1 MAIFD
6 FFKKRVIA
14 HEPLTATDKPVERRS
29 RPRSLVAAGSSV
41 LIIDDS
47 KTMVAALGRMLR
59 DNQFTVLEA
68 LDGESG
74 LELLRKNKPSLIFLD
89 IILPGISGFDVLR
102 RIRRSQYVGKVPV
115 IVMSG
120 NEAATEEY
128 YVRRIGADDFIRKPC
143 SRAEV
148 FSRVERLLDLKPN
161 ALSVGSAEGEDML
174 PHDTILPPTTP

>member
-6 FFKKRVIA
+6 FFKKRVITPDPVA
-14 HEPLTATDKPVERRS
+14 VSGEPIERRT
-29 RPRSLVAAGSSV
+29 RPRSRAPAGASV

-47 KTMVAALGRMLR
+47 KTMVAALSRMFR

-68 LDGESG
+68 LDGEAG
-74 LELLRKNKPSLIFLD
+74 LELLRKNRPSLIFLD
-89 IILPGISGFDVLR
+89 LVMPGMSGFDVLR

-115 IVMSG
+115 IIMSG

-128 YVRRIGADDFIRKPC
+128 YVRRIGADDFMRKPC

-161 ALSVGSAEGEDML
+161 ALVTSSSDSANML
-174 PHDTILPPTTP
+174 PPDTILPPGAQ

>member
-1 MAIFD
+1 MPFFD
-6 FFKKRVIA
+6 YFRKRFLA
-14 HEPLTATDKPVERRS
+14 AEPAVVSDKPVERRL
-29 RPRSLVAAGSSV
+29 RPRGRVPAGASV

-68 LDGESG
+68 LDGEAG
-74 LELLRKNKPSLIFLD
+74 LEVLQKNKPNLIFLD
-89 IILPGISGFDVLR
+89 IMLPGISGFDVLR

-128 YVRRIGADDFIRKPC
+128 YVRRIGADDFMRKPC

-148 FSRVERLLDLKPN
+148 FSRVERLLDLTPN
-161 ALSVGSAEGEDML
+161 ALGASSTDGADMV
-174 PHDTILPPTTP
+174 PGDTR